1 MAQVTIV
8 GAGIAGLSAA
18 LRLVERGFDVTVL
31 EQDGFIGGKLGAH
44 THDGHYQTDYHE
56 HSYHMYTNWYRN
68 FWQIVREVGIFDHF
82 TPETRLAH
90 LRPGRGDK
98 PLRLVNVGAAGS
110 FWRNIFSGVEPPLD
124 MLLYSYSLIDL
135 LGTRSTHRHRQDT
148 STVHSLVATRSYATD
163 RSVALHGETLAM
175 AFAIPTYLASLNS
188 YRNFLRYGF
197 RHPDPMMWLLK
208 GNTQQYLFE
217 PIEKHLH
224 DVAAENRARGGHAA
238 IRIRTLTSVEKIQ
251 LRDGA
256 VTALEIAELRQSPTI
271 TMSGRRR
278 DNRKASRLEPIS
290 GDVIL
295 AIPPGALSRLVD
307 LEVLRVA
314 SALGNVRKL
323 RSEPM
328 ATLNLY
334 FKRKLR
340 DIPREI
346 TILLDSKYKLS
357 FLDNSQRW
365 QQAASDGAT
374 FLNVCAS
381 DFSVLAEY
389 TSGPD
394 YDAIREALY
403 EELSRYIEFDY
414 DPVGKN
420 DDIDRQRSSLQ
431 SNVGEELFTNDVG
444 TWEFRP
450 ETVCSIPNLF
460 IAGDYCRTFIDV
472 VTIEGA
478 VVSGLMAAEAV
489 RRRAGIGEP
498 VTLLR
503 PETYP
508 DQALAALKM
517 MGAPYAYAT
526 KVWAVAADALRS
538 SYDEMFPNG

>member
-18 LRLVERGFDVTVL
+18 LRLVERGFDVTLL

-44 THDGHYQTDYHE
+44 THDGRYKADYHE

-68 FWQIVREVGIFDHF
+68 FWQIIREIGILDHF
-82 TPETRLAH
+82 VPETRLAH
-90 LRPGRGDK
+90 LRPGRGNK
-98 PLRLVNVGAAGS
+98 PMRLVNVGAAGS
-110 FWRNIFSGVEPPLD
+110 FWQNIFSGVEPPLD

-135 LGTRSTHRHRQDT
+135 LGTRSAHRHRGDR
-148 STVHSLVATRSYATD
+148 STVYSLVATRPYATN
-163 RSVALHGETLAM
+163 RSIALHGETLAM
-175 AFAIPTYLASLNS
+175 AFAIPTDLASANS
-188 YRNFLRYGF
+188 YKNFLRYGF
-197 RHPDPMMWLLK
+197 RYPDPMMWLLK

-224 DVAAENRARGGHAA
+224 DVAAKNRTHGGHAA
-238 IRIRTLTSVEKIQ
+238 LRIRTLTSVEKIH

-256 VTALEIAELRQSPTI
+256 VTALEIAELRESPT
-271 TMSGRRR
+271 TAMSGRRR
-278 DNRKASRLEPIS
+278 DNRKASRLESIS

-307 LEVLRVA
+307 LDVLRA
-314 SALGNVRKL
+314 APELGNVRKL
-323 RSEPM
+323 RSEPI

-346 TILLDSKYKLS
+346 TILLDSKYRLS

-365 QQAASDGAT
+365 QQAASDGVT

-381 DFSVLAEY
+381 DFSVLAGY
-389 TSGPD
+389 TGGRD
-394 YDAIREALY
+394 YDAIKEALY
-403 EELSRYIEFDY
+403 EELSHYIAFDH
-414 DPVGKN
+414 DPVGKK
-420 DDIDRQRSSLQ
+420 DDIDRERSSLQ
-431 SNVGEELFTNDVG
+431 TNVGEELFTNDVG

-450 ETVCSIPNLF
+450 ETACNISNLF

-489 RRRAGIGEP
+489 RRRAAIGEP
-498 VTLLR
+498 ITTLR

-508 DQALAALKM
+508 DQALATLKM
-517 MGAPYAYAT
+517 MGAPYAYVAKAWAT
-526 KVWAVAADALRS
+526 ASDALRS